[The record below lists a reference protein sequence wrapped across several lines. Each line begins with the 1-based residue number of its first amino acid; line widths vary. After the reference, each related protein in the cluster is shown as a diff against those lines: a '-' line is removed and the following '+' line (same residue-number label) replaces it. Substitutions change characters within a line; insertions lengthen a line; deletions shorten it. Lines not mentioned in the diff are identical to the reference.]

1 MNLFERCEVKI
12 ANNKRIVDM
21 TTYFYIVLMPYR
33 EDEKLLTINRQI
45 KAECETDLEKELMV
59 AREKDAGGVG

>member
-1 MNLFERCEVKI
+1 
-12 ANNKRIVDM
+12 M

-59 AREKDAGGVG
+59 AREKDGGGVG